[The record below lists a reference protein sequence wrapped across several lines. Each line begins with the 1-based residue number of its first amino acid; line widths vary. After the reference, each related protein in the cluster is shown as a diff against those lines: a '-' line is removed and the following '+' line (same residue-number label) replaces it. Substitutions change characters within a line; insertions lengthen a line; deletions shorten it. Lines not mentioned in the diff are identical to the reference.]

1 VLKHITSI
9 NYQHQVLLDK
19 YLNTVISTIA
29 ACTGRN
35 TSKLN
40 DFIDVANII
49 IEHHN
54 TYKHDLSAGN
64 YLDFMSIIPTNM
76 SIAIQGFMAGIET
89 KRNSVKIR
97 AYRLMLTNY
106 AFDLV
111 KDLET
116 IKLYND

>member
-1 VLKHITSI
+1 
-9 NYQHQVLLDK
+9 
-19 YLNTVISTIA
+19 
-29 ACTGRN
+29 
-35 TSKLN
+35 
-40 DFIDVANII
+40 
-49 IEHHN
+49 
-54 TYKHDLSAGN
+54 
-64 YLDFMSIIPTNM
+64 
-76 SIAIQGFMAGIET
+76 MAGIET